1 MGDER
6 RTAERNAGA
15 FLGPDLGGGGGMIAV
30 PVNSMSAGTGPG
42 EPGPEDEWKI
52 PGRPEDEVEP
62 VGVATPEPAH
72 AGHGSGL
79 LHRLTHRG

>member
-1 MGDER
+1 MSDPR

-15 FLGPDLGGGGGMIAV
+15 FLGPDLGGGGGIIPV
-30 PVNSMSAGTGPG
+30 PVNSMSSGPG

-52 PGRPEDEVEP
+52 PEWPEDEAKPAEE
-62 VGVATPEPAH
+62 ATPEPAH
-72 AGHGSGL
+72 AAHGSGL